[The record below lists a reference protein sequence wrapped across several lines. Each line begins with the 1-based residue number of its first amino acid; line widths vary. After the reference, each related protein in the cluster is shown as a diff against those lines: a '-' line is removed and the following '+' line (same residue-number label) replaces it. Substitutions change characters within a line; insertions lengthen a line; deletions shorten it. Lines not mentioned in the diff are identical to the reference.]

1 MHFIKPPLT
10 ALVVFCLIFPA
21 SVIFSATEDFPV
33 QALVGSDATAPSVP
47 ASLVATGV
55 ATTQIDLTW
64 ATSTDNFLLSGYHVW
79 RDNVHIATTTLP
91 LYSDTG
97 LTASTSY
104 VYYVTAFDS
113 SFNFSASSSMATG
126 TTLSVSTS
134 TATTTTD
141 TEDSDGTVYGSKAH
155 SLAHEIQSLT
165 IIPSIDS
172 VKIRFE
178 TKNAIRTIVRW
189 GEGSSFDTG
198 SLVEDTFSRT
208 HVVTITGLVPGKRY
222 EYILEGET
230 GIGRSGVMHQGNF
243 VTLPPVDVFAPG
255 NVTQLS
261 LSKHESDLLLT
272 WKNPEDADFA
282 KVRIVYS
289 DRFYPVDIADGSV
302 VYEGKGED
310 FTDQGRG
317 AGAGRHYYT
326 VFSYDE
332 LGNISSGAIISL
344 SIGVDGT
351 VATSSPEEGN
361 PEQNEIKL
369 SLLDLIFSQDGEVLF
384 PNENTIAI
392 DGTKQLT
399 IAIPYDRVPEH
410 LKTILVK
417 IQSPS
422 DASQSFSFLL
432 RINKDKSAYTSV
444 IAPFGISGVFPFV
457 VTVFDFKTS
466 QIGYTNGVLDS
477 QVQGVVHS
485 EKNGSDAGG
494 VLSILFKYSYIV
506 WLVLLLTLLT
516 LMGRRLM
523 RAKW

>member
-1 MHFIKPPLT
+1 MIFLMSLLIPLSI
-10 ALVVFCLIFPA
+10 V
-21 SVIFSATEDFPV
+21 FSATEDFPV
-33 QALVGSDATAPSVP
+33 QALVGSDSTAPSVP

-64 ATSTDNFLLSGYHVW
+64 ASSTDNFLLSGYHVW
-79 RDNVHIATTTLP
+79 RDDVHIATTTLP

-104 VYYVTAFDS
+104 RYYVTAFDS
-113 SFNFSASSSMATG
+113 VFNFSASSSVATG

-141 TEDSDGTVYGSKAH
+141 TEDASGTVYGSRAH
-155 SLAHEIQSLT
+155 SFAREIQSLT

-172 VKIRFE
+172 VKISFE
-178 TKNAIRTIVRW
+178 TESAIRTIVRW
-189 GEGSSFDTG
+189 GEGSSFDIG
-198 SLVEDTFSRT
+198 SLVEDMFSRT
-208 HVVTITGLVPGKRY
+208 HVVTITGLMPGKRY
-222 EYILEGET
+222 EYTLEGET
-230 GIGRSGVMHQGNF
+230 GIGKSGTMYQGAF
-243 VTLPPVDVFAPG
+243 ITLPPVDVFAPG
-255 NVTQLS
+255 NVTQLNIEQ
-261 LSKHESDLLLT
+261 KISDLSLT
-272 WKNPEDADFA
+272 WKNPDDPDFS

-289 DRFYPVDIADGSV
+289 DRFYPSDIADGSV
-302 VYEGKGED
+302 VYEGRGED
-310 FTDQGRG
+310 FIDTGRG
-317 AGAGRHYYT
+317 ALQGRHYYT
-326 VFSYDE
+326 VFSYDV
-332 LGNISSGAIISL
+332 LGNISSGAIISF
-344 SIGVDGT
+344 SIGVDGA
-351 VATSSPEEGN
+351 VATSGPEEGN

-369 SLLDLIFSQDGEVLF
+369 ALSDLIFSQDGEVLL
-384 PNENTIAI
+384 PYENTISI

-410 LKTILVK
+410 LKTILVRV
-417 IQSPS
+417 QSHS

-477 QVQGVVHS
+477 QVQGIIHGETS
-485 EKNGSDAGG
+485 TSDMGG
-494 VLSILFKYSYIV
+494 LLSILRKYSYII
-506 WLVLLLTLLT
+506 WFVLLLTMLT
-516 LMGRRLM
+516 FTGRRLM